1 MAVWTVAAVVTTV
14 FMTLYKSEDFATR
27 LNMKIAPSFEFQI
40 TMVCVMVFN
49 CVFCYLWEV
58 RKEPFSMLSCTSR

>member
-1 MAVWTVAAVVTTV
+1 MAVWTASAVITTV

-27 LNMKIAPSFEFQI
+27 LNMKIAPSFEFQV
-40 TMVCVMVFN
+40 TMVCVMIFN

-58 RKEPFSMLSCTSR
+58 RKS

>member
-14 FMTLYKSEDFATR
+14 FMTLYSSQDFAER
-27 LNMKIAPSFEFQI
+27 LNMKIAPSMDFR
-40 TMVCVMVFN
+40 CVLVGIMAFN

-58 RKEPFSMLSCTSR
+58 TMLSNF